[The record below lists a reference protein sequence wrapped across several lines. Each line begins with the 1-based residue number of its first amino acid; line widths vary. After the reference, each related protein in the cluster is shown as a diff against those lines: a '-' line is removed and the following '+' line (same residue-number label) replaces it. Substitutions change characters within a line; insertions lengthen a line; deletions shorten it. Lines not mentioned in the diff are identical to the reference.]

1 MRTATF
7 VGAVLALSACATHAQ
22 QYRMK
27 EDEPR
32 TGTLLKRDIARAT
45 IPYDMSYADLPDAVK
60 ARLRAMY
67 AEMGPEDEPPFPATG
82 YGHLMRTLA
91 EVRRKVRIE
100 GIFDLGVMV
109 GPDGRAT
116 EIKVY
121 RSPDPKLATVVANVL
136 VLEKYKA
143 ALCGGTPCTQ
153 EFPFVVNFTAGR

>member
-1 MRTATF
+1 MRIAPLI
-7 VGAVLALSACATHAQ
+7 GAMLALPACVAHAQ
-22 QYRMK
+22 EYKMK
-27 EDEPR
+27 EAEPR
-32 TGTLLKRDIARAT
+32 TGTLLKRDIARAP
-45 IPYDMSYADLPDAVK
+45 IPYNMPYAELPDAVK

-67 AEMGPEDEPPFPATG
+67 AEMGPDDEPPFPATG
-82 YGHLMRTLA
+82 YGHLMKVLA
-91 EVRRKVRIE
+91 DVRRKVHIE

-121 RSPDPKLATVVANVL
+121 RSPDPKLATVIANVL

-153 EFPFVVNFTAGR
+153 EFPFVVNFTAAR